1 MSVIGIIGGTGK
13 LGAAL
18 GGRWSKAGHEVLIG
32 SRDAGNA
39 ASVARA
45 LAERFGSRV
54 EGRTNLNAAREADVV
69 VGTVPF
75 AAQEERLRE
84 ISAAVQGKL
93 FIDTTV
99 PLMPPRV
106 MRVQL
111 PAEGS
116 AALRA
121 AFLLGPGVRLAA
133 AFHNVAAH
141 KLATGSDIT
150 CDILVFSDEKAA
162 RDQVVALAGD
172 AGLRGVHGG
181 ALANAAAA
189 EALTS
194 VLIFINKTYQVDGAG
209 IRITGALIPPAPA

>member
-18 GGRWSKAGHEVLIG
+18 GGRWCKAGHTVLIG

-39 ASVARA
+39 AEVAGA
-45 LAERFGSRV
+45 LSNRFGGKV
-54 EGRTNLNAAREADVV
+54 AGRTNLDAAREAEIV

-84 ISAAVQGKL
+84 IADAVAGKL

-99 PLMPPRV
+99 PLMPPKV

-111 PAEGS
+111 PSEGS
-116 AALRA
+116 AAMRA
-121 AFLLGPGVRLAA
+121 ASVLGPSVRLAS
-133 AFHNVAAH
+133 AFHSVAAH
-141 KLATGSDIT
+141 KLAQDLEVD
-150 CDILVFSDEKAA
+150 CDILVFSDDKAA
-162 RDQVVALAGD
+162 REQVIALAAD
-172 AGLRGVHGG
+172 AGLRGIHGG
-181 ALANAAAA
+181 ALVNAAAA

-194 VLIFINKTYQVDGAG
+194 VLIFINRTYQVEGAG
-209 IRITGALIPPAPA
+209 IRITGELIPPAAA

>member
-18 GGRWSKAGHEVLIG
+18 GGRWSKAGHTVLIG
-32 SRDAGNA
+32 SRNVANA
-39 ASVARA
+39 HEVAEA
-45 LAERFGSRV
+45 LAGRFGGRV
-54 EGRTNLNAAREADVV
+54 EGRTNLDAALEADVV

-84 ISAAVQGKL
+84 IAGAVQGKL

-116 AALRA
+116 AAMRA
-121 AFLLGPGVRLAA
+121 AALLGPGARLVS

-141 KLATGSDIT
+141 RLALEVEIA
-150 CDILVFSDEKAA
+150 CDILVFSDDKAA
-162 RDQVVALAGD
+162 REQVVALVAD
-172 AGLRGVHGG
+172 AGLRGIHGG

-209 IRITGALIPPAPA
+209 LQITGDLILPAPP